1 MDARKRLSLS
11 ILVLI
16 LVLLIG
22 AAGFHA
28 LGLGLL
34 DALYMSV
41 VFLTT
46 TGARD
51 VSRMGNRAEI
61 WSILVIVFGATA
73 AAVAFSNLLAVV
85 AGGELRK
92 IIGRRKLETKIQN
105 MRNHHIICGYGR
117 MGSLVCEEL
126 KARGVHFVVVDND
139 ESKTT
144 LLEEQGLLYILGDAT
159 EEQILTQAGIHKARG
174 LVSVVGTDA
183 DNVYVTLTA
192 RGLNSELQIVALA
205 RGKGTETKLLRAG
218 ANRVESPHKIGALRM
233 TNLLL
238 RPAIVDFA
246 DVATRGVEFEIK
258 EIEIPP
264 DSPLAGKHL
273 KESRLRER
281 ENVMVVAIKRKDGA
295 TLFSPNAETELKP
308 GDTLITIGQSPA

>member
-11 ILVLI
+11 LLVLA

-22 AAGFHA
+22 AGGFHA
-28 LGLGLL
+28 LGLNVL
-34 DALYMSV
+34 DAFYLSV
-41 VFLTT
+41 VMITT

-51 VSRMGNRAEI
+51 VSRMSAMAEI
-61 WSILVIVFGATA
+61 WSILVILFGATA

-92 IIGRRKLETKIQN
+92 IIGRRKLETKIQS
-105 MRNHHIICGYGR
+105 MRNHYIICGCGR

-126 KARGVHFVVVDND
+126 KARGVHFVVVEKD
-139 ESKTT
+139 ETKTAQ
-144 LLEEQGLLYILGDAT
+144 LEEQGMLYILGDAT
-159 EEQILTQAGIHKARG
+159 EEQILVRAGIKNARG
-174 LVSVVGTDA
+174 LISVVDTDA

-192 RGLNSELQIVALA
+192 RGLNGDLQIVALA
-205 RGKGTETKLLRAG
+205 RGRGTESKLLRAG

-246 DVATRGVEFEIK
+246 DVAAKGVEFEIK
-258 EIEIPP
+258 EVEITP
-264 DSPLAGKHL
+264 DSPLAGKQL
-273 KESRLRER
+273 KESQLRQK

-295 TLFSPNAETELKP
+295 TLFSPTAETQLRP
-308 GDTLITIGQSPA
+308 GDTLITIGQTPA

>member
-11 ILVLI
+11 LLVLI
-16 LVLLIG
+16 LVLLVG

-34 DALYMSV
+34 DALYLSV

-51 VSRMGNRAEI
+51 VSKMGALAEI
-61 WSILVIVFGATA
+61 WSILVILIGATA
-73 AAVAFSNLLAVV
+73 AAIAFSNLLAVV

-92 IIGRRKLETKIQN
+92 IIGRRKLETKIQG

-126 KARGVHFVVVDND
+126 KAREVPFVVVDND
-139 ESKTT
+139 EAKTVH
-144 LLEEQGLLYILGDAT
+144 LEEQGLLYILGDAT
-159 EEQILTQAGIHKARG
+159 EEEILVRAGIRNARG

-192 RGLNSELQIVALA
+192 RGLNSDLQIVALA
-205 RGKGTETKLLRAG
+205 RGKGTESKLLRAG

-246 DVATRGVEFEIK
+246 DIATKGVELEIK
-258 EIEIPP
+258 EVEIDS

-273 KESRLRER
+273 KESQLRER
-281 ENVMVVAIKRKDGA
+281 ENVMVVAIKRKDGS
-295 TLFSPNAETELKP
+295 TLFSPTAETELKP
-308 GDTLITIGQSPA
+308 GDTLITIGQSPS